1 MKTFSEIIT
10 FANRP
15 TGSGQIYPG
24 HILES
29 AFDVYMSKDKDLRYG
44 CMDAP
49 AGGTIPIDKISHY
62 LLDVWWKGDALWGEI
77 EITSTPMGK
86 MLETL
91 IDAAP
96 DSMTLG
102 LAAMAAF
109 KPVNTIVESRDL
121 FKEYDDDEYSDEVDD
136 MAVIAVYVL
145 PKVNTNH

>member
-15 TGSGQIYPG
+15 TGAGQIYTED
-24 HILES
+24 LLQE
-29 AFDVYMSKDKDLRYG
+29 AFDIYMSKDKDLRYG

-49 AGGTIPIDKISHY
+49 QGGTIPIDRISHY
-62 LLDVWWKGDALWGEI
+62 LMNVWWEHDALWGEI
-77 EITSTPMGK
+77 EIAKTPMGK

-96 DSMTLG
+96 EDMTLG

-109 KPVNTIVESRDL
+109 KPANTIVESRDL
-121 FKEYDDDEYSDEVDD
+121 FKEYDDDEYSKEVDS
-136 MAVIAVYVL
+136 MAVMAVYVL